1 MLRHT
6 NTFKMIMKA
15 TALYCREGGK
25 GRRREE
31 REGEGGEG
39 GREEREGGREGGKRE
54 GRREGGRE
62 ERSVDECGEGS
73 CYACVREG
81 SMKECTRAQECTP
94 NMMST

>member
-6 NTFKMIMKA
+6 NTFKMIMKSI
-15 TALYCREGGK
+15 ALYCREGGK

-39 GREEREGGREGGKRE
+39 GREEREGGREEGGK
-54 GRREGGRE
+54 EGGRE
-62 ERSVDECGEGS
+62 ERGVDECGEGS

-81 SMKECTRAQECTP
+81 SMKECTP
-94 NMMST
+94 NMLST